1 MIENKKIKGT
11 GYKLSDMQTVSYVDA
26 NYPHAIVDENGNW
39 VADAAP
45 SFTPILPQKSSGK
58 MAIAFCSDS
67 SYFPGLI
74 PAISSVRQY
83 HPEIPLVVI
92 DRGLTKIQV
101 AYLRQFA
108 DVFPSSNQLPEL
120 PLWGK
125 LDVSLLDY
133 ERVIYLDSD
142 VILLDRISDLLKTK
156 AEFAAVK
163 NLDWGV
169 KENFTNSQIL
179 QKYGINPETPAFNAG
194 VFSIDNQVWGNGKL
208 LDEAMKVYQE
218 IGEYFIYD
226 DQSVLQILMN
236 STGHQIEFLDDEYNA
251 IAECWGWN
259 DSIKKVRILHYA
271 GDEIKPWNPL
281 CKQPKL
287 EYFFDHSKIKQ

>member
-1 MIENKKIKGT
+1 MFENKKINGT
-11 GYKLSDMQTVSYVDA
+11 GYKLSNMQTVLYVDA
-26 NYPHAIVDENGNW
+26 NYPHAIVDVNGNW
-39 VADAAP
+39 VADVDP
-45 SFTPILPQKSSGK
+45 SFTTVVPQKSSGK
-58 MAIAFCSDS
+58 TAIAFCSDS

-74 PAISSVRQY
+74 PAISSVRQF

-92 DRGLTKIQV
+92 DRGLTDIQS
-101 AYLRQFA
+101 AYLQQFA

-125 LDVSLLDY
+125 LDVSLLNY

-142 VILLDRISDLLKTK
+142 VILLDKIPDLLETK

-169 KENFTNSQIL
+169 KENFTNSQVL
-179 QKYGINPETPAFNAG
+179 QKYGIKPETQAFNAG
-194 VFSIDNQVWGNGKL
+194 VFMIDNRIWGKGKL
-208 LDEAMKVYQE
+208 LHEAMKIYQE
-218 IGEYFIYD
+218 IGEYFVYD
-226 DQSVLQILMN
+226 DQSALQILMN
-236 STGHQIEFLDDEYNA
+236 CNEHQIEFLDDGYNA
-251 IAECWGWN
+251 ISECWDWS
-259 DSIKKVRILHYA
+259 DTTKKVRVVHYA

-287 EYFFDHSKIKQ
+287 EYFFAHSKIRQ